1 MSETA
6 LLTAV
11 RHQIVTRCGYTDQQV
26 EIELDDMIPPL
37 VGDVFVLVG
46 PGEWGP
52 GDANNTSG
60 GVLDELFS
68 VDVTVILRAAKVP
81 KDRRRGVL
89 IDNLD
94 GLNVRLR
101 KIVSAIGNFSYDLM
115 NEANAILANATGAEG
130 FVEPLRFR
138 GMSKP
143 RVVPSEHF
151 SARAGEPQAGIE
163 RTARF
168 GGARRIQVLTTA
180 D

>member
-11 RHQIVTRCGYTDQQV
+11 RHQIITKCGYTDSQV
-26 EIELDDMIPPL
+26 GIELDEIIPPL
-37 VGDVFVLVG
+37 VGDVYVHVA
-46 PGEWGP
+46 PGEWTP

-60 GVLDELFS
+60 GVLDEVLS
-68 VDVTVILRAAKVP
+68 VDVTVIMRAAKVP

-94 GLNVRLR
+94 GINVRLR
-101 KIVSAIGNFSYDLM
+101 KIITAIGNFSYDLI
-115 NEANAILANATGAEG
+115 NEANALLSDGAEG

-143 RVVPSEHF
+143 HVVPSEQF

-163 RTARF
+163 RTAKF
-168 GGARRIQVLTTA
+168 GGARRIQVMGMA
-180 D
+180 N